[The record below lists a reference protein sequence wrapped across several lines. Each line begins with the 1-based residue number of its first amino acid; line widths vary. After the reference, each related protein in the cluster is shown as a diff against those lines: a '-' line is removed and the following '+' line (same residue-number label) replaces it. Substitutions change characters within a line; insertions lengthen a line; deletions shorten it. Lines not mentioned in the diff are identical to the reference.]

1 MLKGATC
8 MLNGSN
14 ASPGTKSNN
23 NDCAFCKRTEISS
36 ILKETPN
43 FLLAADHAPLVEGH
57 ILIITKQHFACYGE
71 VPAKLDAELF
81 SLKCEVQR
89 FFTHC
94 YTPVVFWEHGIFK
107 QTVFHA
113 HLHCFPWGISGYDL
127 DKKLHNIIVSS
138 QEDVRQWY
146 STQGHYFFMED
157 SNRALLFAPEL
168 DRYLGIVKNVF
179 WRGIVSRGG
188 KVEWRSPQQRY
199 EEGAP
204 LIKAMIDKWRSF
216 QEQGA
221 DHVNKTSAR

>member
-1 MLKGATC
+1 MLKGAIC

-14 ASPGTKSNN
+14 PSLNTVSKGS
-23 NDCAFCKRTEISS
+23 DCAFCERTEISY

-57 ILIITKQHFACYGE
+57 ILIIPKQHYACYGE
-71 VPAKLDAELF
+71 VPAKLDVELF
-81 SLKCEVQR
+81 AIKCEVQR
-89 FFTHC
+89 FFTQRHA
-94 YTPVVFWEHGIFK
+94 PVVFWEHGIFK

-113 HLHCFPWGISGYDL
+113 HLHCFPWGMSGYDL
-127 DKKLHNIIVSS
+127 DENLHNLIVSS

-146 STQGHYFFMED
+146 TTQGHYFFMED
-157 SNRALLFAPEL
+157 SNKALLFAPEI

-179 WRGIVSRGG
+179 LRGIASRGG

-204 LIKAMIDKWRSF
+204 LIKAMINKWRSF

-221 DHVNKTSAR
+221 DSVNKTSAR

>member
-1 MLKGATC
+1 

-14 ASPGTKSNN
+14 VSSGTESIQNN
-23 NDCAFCKRTEISS
+23 CPFCKRTEISY

-57 ILIITKQHFACYGE
+57 ILIIPKQHFACFGE
-71 VPAKLDAELF
+71 VPAKLDEELI
-81 SLKCEVQR
+81 SMKLEVRR
-89 FFTHC
+89 FFIRYYAPT
-94 YTPVVFWEHGIFK
+94 VFWEHGIFK

-113 HLHCFPWGISGYDL
+113 HLHCFPWGTSGYSL
-127 DKKLHNIIVSS
+127 EEKLHNIIVSS
-138 QEDVRQWY
+138 QEEVRQWY
-146 STQGHYFFMED
+146 VLQGHYFYMED
-157 SNRALLFAPEL
+157 SNTALLFAPEM

-199 EEGAP
+199 EEGVP

-221 DHVNKTSAR
+221 DYVNNTSPR

>member
-1 MLKGATC
+1 

-14 ASPGTKSNN
+14 VSLDAESNGTN
-23 NDCAFCKRTEISS
+23 CAFCNRTEISY

-57 ILIITKQHFACYGE
+57 VLVIPKQHYHCYGD
-71 VPAKLDAELF
+71 VPAQLDEELLA
-81 SLKCEVQR
+81 LKSEVQQ
-89 FFTHC
+89 FFTQS
-94 YTPVVFWEHGIFK
+94 YAPVVFWEHGIFK

-127 DKKLHNIIVSS
+127 NEQLHNLKVSS
-138 QEDVRQWY
+138 QEDIRQWY
-146 STQGHYFFMED
+146 TTQGHYFYMED
-157 SNRALLFAPEL
+157 VNIALLFAPEI

-179 WRGIVSRGG
+179 LRGIVARGG

-204 LIKAMIDKWRSF
+204 LIKATIDKWRSY
-216 QEQGA
+216 QELGA
-221 DHVNKTSAR
+221 YHANTSSAR